1 MSVLAS
7 EVDDRKREAGGGRGS
22 VNAVVTRVRPTSVLR
37 FSVLLYVSVW
47 VILLV
52 AGICLWLAASVLG
65 VRANVESLA
74 ADLFASETFS
84 FKSMQMLRASLLGGA
99 AIVGLGTVANVV
111 LAVLYNL
118 ISDLVGG
125 VRVVLQE
132 VPPEGGAH
140 AA

>member
-7 EVDDRKREAGGGRGS
+7 EVDDRKPDAGGRRPS
-22 VNAVVTRVRPTSVLR
+22 VNAVITRVRPTSVLR
-37 FSVLLYVSVW
+37 FSVLLYLSVW

-52 AGICLWLAASVLG
+52 AGIFLWIAASVLG
-65 VRANVESLA
+65 VRANIESLA

-84 FKSMQMLRASLLGGA
+84 FKSLQMLRASLLGGA
-99 AIVGLGTVANVV
+99 ALVGLGTGANVV

-125 VRVVLQE
+125 VGVVLE
-132 VPPEGGAH
+132 EEPSGDSGS
-140 AA
+140 

>member
-7 EVDDRKREAGGGRGS
+7 EVDDRKREAGDSRAS
-22 VNAVVTRVRPTSVLR
+22 VNAVITRVRPSSVLR
-37 FSVLLYVSVW
+37 FSVLLYASVW
-47 VILLV
+47 VILLI
-52 AGICLWLAASVLG
+52 AGIFLWLAASVLG
-65 VRANVESLA
+65 VRANIESLA

-99 AIVGLGTVANVV
+99 ALVGLGTGANVV

-125 VRVVLQE
+125 VTVVLE
-132 VPPEGGAH
+132 EEPSGDADS
-140 AA
+140 